1 MGERT
6 ERKRGTIKHEHGC
19 SLYADDAVF
28 FFNTRE
34 DLEKSASCLYE
45 HLLKFGLTMHIG
57 IGATPSKTE
66 AMFFPPP
73 RRSYSEVN
81 TLRLDVLDG
90 TGNAIGFIDFTTTF
104 KYLGSIVH
112 HSLTSDAD
120 VDKRIRS
127 ASTAFGA
134 LKNILTNK
142 DIDLKVKGSV
152 YVALCL
158 SILLYGSETW
168 CLRDELFNHLRHFHR
183 RCART
188 MCRIT
193 IAHTIRHRISSA
205 SLFKR
210 LSIEPFDKYYNRRLR
225 RWTGHVA

>member
-1 MGERT
+1 
-6 ERKRGTIKHEHGC
+6 
-19 SLYADDAVF
+19 
-28 FFNTRE
+28 
-34 DLEKSASCLYE
+34 
-45 HLLKFGLTMHIG
+45 MHIG

-73 RRSYSEVN
+73 RRSYSAAD
-81 TLRLDVLDG
+81 TSRLDVLGG
-90 TGNAIGFIDFTTTF
+90 TGNGIGFIDFTTES
-104 KYLGSIVH
+104 KYLGSIAH

-127 ASTAFGA
+127 DSAAFGA

-158 SILLYGSETW
+158 SILLYGSEIW
-168 CLRDELFNHLRHFHR
+168 CLREDLFNRLRHFHH

-188 MCRIT
+188 MFRIT
-193 IAHTIRHRISSA
+193 IAQTIRHRISSA

-210 LSIEPFDKYYNRRLR
+210 LSIEPFDAYYNRRLL
-225 RWTGHVA
+225 RWTGH